1 MPPVLGKDASAV
13 GEKSQMSPMVS
24 EPGFAYANETHGV
37 RMTEPSLKSIQGER
51 NRLWAEARLKGLAKD
66 TPVRE
71 RIAELDA
78 QIRERKAKASA

>member
-1 MPPVLGKDASAV
+1 
-13 GEKSQMSPMVS
+13 MSPVAF
-24 EPGFAYANETHGV
+24 EYCFAYESHTHGV
-37 RMTEPSLKSIQGER
+37 LMTEPSLKSLEGER

-78 QIRERKAKASA
+78 QIRERKVEARA

>member
-1 MPPVLGKDASAV
+1 
-13 GEKSQMSPMVS
+13 
-24 EPGFAYANETHGV
+24 
-37 RMTEPSLKSIQGER
+37 MTEPSLKSIQGER